1 MDNPPG
7 GLWRKGLSAKLN
19 TDQMLLIAA
28 AFFQHMRKSNHLSPA
43 LRFVPSEGR
52 PLQERMETMKKTIVL
67 ILTLVLAFSLFS
79 LCASAEGTDTIEVTD
94 LKGRT
99 VALPAEVRRV
109 VVTFNMEEY
118 FAVAGDTGID
128 KLVGWSHKY
137 WEGRRQDAYDAFT
150 AVYPQLAD
158 IPDVGYN
165 GDISIE
171 AIISLQPDVVL
182 ASSTGANYN
191 ALEPAFDNLRAAGIA
206 CVFFDFHAQ
215 TLEKHSE
222 SVKLLGKILGQ
233 EERAAEIADFYA
245 EQMAVVAERLTD
257 LKDEDRPRV
266 YMEFSMGPD
275 QYGGTWSE
283 QMWGALIRQCGGEN
297 IAAGMEGASV
307 DIAPEQ
313 VIAAN
318 PEVII
323 FTCSP
328 RDDVNDNIVLGYGAD
343 EALAREHLAAYAN
356 REGWAELDAVKNEN
370 MGALYHDLSR
380 HIFDF
385 AGAQFLAK
393 MIQPEIFAD
402 LDPEANLAEFFQR
415 FMPVEM
421 DGVWT
426 LRLA

>member
-1 MDNPPG
+1 M
-7 GLWRKGLSAKLN
+7 GLPSFFKQTIKKG
-19 TDQMLLIAA
+19 T
-28 AFFQHMRKSNHLSPA
+28 KS
-43 LRFVPSEGR
+43 
-52 PLQERMETMKKTIVL
+52 MKKTL
-67 ILTLVLAFSLFS
+67 AMLMLLVMVTGLLAG
-79 LCASAEGTDTIEVTD
+79 CGGQQAAPAATQAPAQTEAPAEPETPAEPEAPSTIEVTD
-94 LKGRT
+94 MKGRT
-99 VALPAEVRRV
+99 VTLPTDVQRV

-150 AVYPQLAD
+150 AVYPHLAE

-171 AIISLQPDVVL
+171 SIISLQPDVVL

-191 ALEPAFDNLRAAGIA
+191 ALEPAFDNLRAAGIE

-215 TLEKHSE
+215 TVEKHCQ
-222 SVKLLGKILGQ
+222 SVKLLGTILGE
-233 EERAAEIADFYA
+233 EERAEEIAAFYT
-245 EQMAVVAERLTD
+245 EQMAVITDRLAELP
-257 LKDEDRPRV
+257 DEARPRV
-266 YMEFSMGPD
+266 YMEFSMGPG

-283 QMWGALIRQCGGEN
+283 QMWGAQIRTCGGTN

-307 DIAPEQ
+307 EIAPEQ
-313 VIAAN
+313 VISAD

-328 RDDVNDNIVLGYGAD
+328 REDVSDNVVLGYGAD
-343 EALAREHLAAYAN
+343 EALAREHLAAYAS
-356 REGWAELDAVKNEN
+356 REGWADLAAVKNEN

-402 LDPEANLAEFFQR
+402 LDPEANLAEFFDR
-415 FMPVEM
+415 FMPVDL
-421 DGVWT
+421 DGVWM
-426 LRLA
+426 LSLK

>member
-1 MDNPPG
+1 
-7 GLWRKGLSAKLN
+7 
-19 TDQMLLIAA
+19 
-28 AFFQHMRKSNHLSPA
+28 
-43 LRFVPSEGR
+43 
-52 PLQERMETMKKTIVL
+52 MKK
-67 ILTLVLAFSLFS
+67 ILALLLAALLLMSLLAACGS
-79 LCASAEGTDTIEVTD
+79 QPAPAPAEAHTQQEAPAEPEKPATIEVTD
-94 LKGRT
+94 MKGRT
-99 VALPAEVRRV
+99 VMLPADIQRV

-118 FAVAGDTGID
+118 FAVAGEEGID

-191 ALEPAFDNLRAAGIA
+191 ALEPAFDNLRAAGIE
-206 CVFFDFHAQ
+206 CVFFDFHKQ
-215 TLEKHSE
+215 TVETHCQ
-222 SVKLLGKILGQ
+222 SVQLLGTILGQ
-233 EERAAEIADFYA
+233 EERAQEIADFYT
-245 EQMAVVAERLTD
+245 EQMSVVTERLAD
-257 LKDEDRPRV
+257 LPDEARPRV
-266 YMEFSMGPD
+266 YMEFSMGPG
-275 QYGGTWSE
+275 QYGNTWSE
-283 QMWGALIRQCGGEN
+283 QMWGALIRTCGGTN

-313 VIAAN
+313 VISAN

-323 FTCSP
+323 FACSP
-328 RDDVNDNIVLGYGAD
+328 RNDVSDNIVVGYSAD
-343 EALAREHLAAYAN
+343 EALAREHMEAYKT
-356 REGWAELDAVKNEN
+356 RDGWANLDAVKNN
-370 MGALYHDLSR
+370 RMGGLYHDLSR

-393 MIQPEIFAD
+393 MIQPELFAD
-402 LDPEANLAEFFQR
+402 LDPEANLAEFFER
-415 FMPVEM
+415 FMPVDL

-426 LRLA
+426 ISLG

>member
-1 MDNPPG
+1 
-7 GLWRKGLSAKLN
+7 
-19 TDQMLLIAA
+19 
-28 AFFQHMRKSNHLSPA
+28 
-43 LRFVPSEGR
+43 
-52 PLQERMETMKKTIVL
+52 MKKKLALLLTVL
-67 ILTLVLAFSLFS
+67 MLVSVLAGCGSK
-79 LCASAEGTDTIEVTD
+79 AAPAATEAPAQQEAPAEEAQSSEEPAESETPAEPEAPATIEVTD
-94 LKGRT
+94 MKDRT
-99 VALPAEVRRV
+99 VTLPADIQRV

-118 FAVAGDTGID
+118 FAVAGEEGIN

-150 AVYPQLAD
+150 TVYPQLAE

-191 ALEPAFDNLRAAGIA
+191 ALEPAFDNLRAAGIE
-206 CVFFDFHAQ
+206 CVFFDFHKQ
-215 TLEKHSE
+215 TVPTHCQ
-222 SVKLLGKILGQ
+222 SVQLLGKILGQ
-233 EERAAEIADFYA
+233 EERANEIADFYTA
-245 EQMAVVAERLTD
+245 QMALVTDRLTD
-257 LKDEDRPRV
+257 LPDEARPRV

-275 QYGGTWSE
+275 QYGNTWSE
-283 QMWGALIRQCGGEN
+283 QMWGALIRTCGGTN

-307 DIAPEQ
+307 EIAPEQ
-313 VIAAN
+313 VISSN

-328 RDDVNDNIVLGYGAD
+328 RDDVSDNVVLGYGAD
-343 EALAREHLAAYAN
+343 EALAREHLEAYKN
-356 REGWAELDAVKNEN
+356 REGWADLDAVKNN
-370 MGALYHDLSR
+370 RMGALYHDLSR

-393 MIQPEIFAD
+393 EIQPDLFTD
-402 LDPEANLAEFFQR
+402 LDPEANLAEFFHR
-415 FMPVEM
+415 FMPVEL

-426 LRLA
+426 LSLS

>member
-1 MDNPPG
+1 
-7 GLWRKGLSAKLN
+7 
-19 TDQMLLIAA
+19 
-28 AFFQHMRKSNHLSPA
+28 
-43 LRFVPSEGR
+43 
-52 PLQERMETMKKTIVL
+52 MKKILALLLAALLLMSLLAACGSQPAPAPAEAPAQQEAPAEPEKPATI
-67 ILTLVLAFSLFS
+67 
-79 LCASAEGTDTIEVTD
+79 
-94 LKGRT
+94 GRT
-99 VALPAEVRRV
+99 VMLPADIQRV

-118 FAVAGDTGID
+118 FAVAGEEGID

-191 ALEPAFDNLRAAGIA
+191 ALEPAFDNLRAAGIE
-206 CVFFDFHAQ
+206 CVFFDFHKQ
-215 TLEKHSE
+215 TVETHCQ
-222 SVKLLGKILGQ
+222 SVQLLGTILGQ
-233 EERAAEIADFYA
+233 EERAQEIADFYT
-245 EQMAVVAERLTD
+245 EQMSVVTERLAD
-257 LKDEDRPRV
+257 LPDEARPRV
-266 YMEFSMGPD
+266 YMEFSMGPG
-275 QYGGTWSE
+275 QYGNTWSE
-283 QMWGALIRQCGGEN
+283 QMWGALIRTCGGTN

-313 VIAAN
+313 VISAN

-323 FTCSP
+323 FACSP
-328 RDDVNDNIVLGYGAD
+328 RNDVSDNIVVGYGAD
-343 EALAREHLAAYAN
+343 EALAREHMEAYKT
-356 REGWAELDAVKNEN
+356 RDGWASLDAVKNN
-370 MGALYHDLSR
+370 RMGGLYHDLSR

-393 MIQPEIFAD
+393 MIQPELFAD
-402 LDPEANLAEFFQR
+402 LDPEANLAEFFER
-415 FMPVEM
+415 FMPVDL

-426 LRLA
+426 ISLG

>member
-1 MDNPPG
+1 
-7 GLWRKGLSAKLN
+7 
-19 TDQMLLIAA
+19 
-28 AFFQHMRKSNHLSPA
+28 
-43 LRFVPSEGR
+43 
-52 PLQERMETMKKTIVL
+52 MKRG
-67 ILTLVLAFSLFS
+67 LTLVMAVLMVISLFTAGGS
-79 LCASAEGTDTIEVTD
+79 VAFAEGTDTIEVTD
-94 LKGRT
+94 MKGRT
-99 VALPAEVRRV
+99 VTLPADVQRV

-118 FAVAGDTGID
+118 FAVAGDEGID

-150 AVYPQLAD
+150 AVYPQLAE

-191 ALEPAFDNLRAAGIA
+191 ALEPAFDNLRAAGIE
-206 CVFFDFHAQ
+206 CVFFDFHKQ
-215 TLEKHSE
+215 TVETHSQ
-222 SVKLLGKILGQ
+222 SVKLLGTILGQ
-233 EERAAEIADFYA
+233 EERAQEIADFYA
-245 EQMAVVAERLTD
+245 GQMALVTDRLAD
-257 LKDEDRPRV
+257 LPDEARPRV

-283 QMWGALIRQCGGEN
+283 QMWGALIRTCGGVN

-307 DIAPEQ
+307 EIAPEQ
-313 VIAAN
+313 VISAN
-318 PEVII
+318 PEVIL

-328 RDDVNDNIVLGYGAD
+328 RSDVSDNVVLGYGAD
-343 EALAREHLAAYAN
+343 EALAREHLEAYMG
-356 REGWAELDAVKNEN
+356 RDGWAELDAVKNER

-393 MIQPEIFAD
+393 QIQPELFED
-402 LDPEANLAEFFQR
+402 MDPEANLAEFFER
-415 FMPVEM
+415 FMPVNL

-426 LRLA
+426 LSLH

>member
-1 MDNPPG
+1 MKK
-7 GLWRKGLSAKLN
+7 RIA
-19 TDQMLLIAA
+19 MLLALIMLVSLLAGCGNQSAA
-28 AFFQHMRKSNHLSPA
+28 PA
-43 LRFVPSEGR
+43 ATEAPAQSE
-52 PLQERMETMKKTIVL
+52 PAAESAAPAEAETP
-67 ILTLVLAFSLFS
+67 
-79 LCASAEGTDTIEVTD
+79 AEPEAPTTIEVTD
-94 LKGRT
+94 MKGRT
-99 VALPAEVRRV
+99 VTLPADVQRV

-118 FAVAGDTGID
+118 FAVAGDEGID

-191 ALEPAFDNLRAAGIA
+191 ALEPAFENLSAAGIE

-215 TLEKHSE
+215 TVEKHCD
-222 SVKLLGKILGQ
+222 SVKLLGTILGQ
-233 EERAAEIADFYA
+233 EERAGEIADFYT
-245 EQMAVVAERLTD
+245 EQMALVTDRLAD
-257 LKDEDRPRV
+257 LPDEARPRV
-266 YMEFSMGPD
+266 YMEFSMGPG

-283 QMWGALIRQCGGEN
+283 QMWGALIRTCGGTN

-307 DIAPEQ
+307 EIAPEQ
-313 VIAAN
+313 VISSN

-328 RDDVNDNIVLGYGAD
+328 REDVSDNVVLGYGAD
-343 EALAREHLAAYAN
+343 EALAREHLDAYKA
-356 REGWAELDAVKNEN
+356 REGWADLDAVKNER

-393 MIQPEIFAD
+393 QIQPELFED
-402 LDPEANLAEFFQR
+402 MDPEANLAEFFER
-415 FMPVEM
+415 FMPVDL

-426 LRLA
+426 LSLK

>member
-1 MDNPPG
+1 MKKILALVLVMLMLTPV
-7 GLWRKGLSAKLN
+7 LSGCGSQETKPAA
-19 TDQMLLIAA
+19 TEAPSQQETPAEITTSADQE
-28 AFFQHMRKSNHLSPA
+28 SPA
-43 LRFVPSEGR
+43 EPEVP
-52 PLQERMETMKKTIVL
+52 
-67 ILTLVLAFSLFS
+67 LTV
-79 LCASAEGTDTIEVTD
+79 EVTD
-94 LKGRT
+94 MKGRT
-99 VALPAEVRRV
+99 VTLPADVQRV

-118 FAVAGDTGID
+118 FAVAGDEGIN

-158 IPDVGYN
+158 LPDVGYN

-191 ALEPAFDNLRAAGIA
+191 ALEPAFDNLRAAGIE
-206 CVFFDFHAQ
+206 CVFFDFHKQ
-215 TLEKHSE
+215 TVETHCQ
-222 SVKLLGKILGQ
+222 SVQLLGKILGQ
-233 EERAAEIADFYA
+233 EERAAEIADFYT
-245 EQMAVVAERLTD
+245 EQMAVVTERLAD
-257 LKDEDRPRV
+257 LPDEARPRV
-266 YMEFSMGPD
+266 YMEFSMGPG

-283 QMWGALIRQCGGEN
+283 QMWGALIRTCGGTN

-307 DIAPEQ
+307 EIAPEQ
-313 VIAAN
+313 VISAD

-328 RDDVNDNIVLGYGAD
+328 REDVSDNIVLGYGAD
-343 EALAREHLAAYAN
+343 EALALEHMEAYKT
-356 REGWAELDAVKNEN
+356 RDGWASLDAVKNN
-370 MGALYHDLSR
+370 RIGALYHDLSR

-393 MIQPEIFAD
+393 EIQPEIFAD
-402 LDPEANLAEFFQR
+402 LDPEANLAEFFAR
-415 FMPVEM
+415 FMPVEL

-426 LRLA
+426 LSLG

>member
-1 MDNPPG
+1 
-7 GLWRKGLSAKLN
+7 
-19 TDQMLLIAA
+19 
-28 AFFQHMRKSNHLSPA
+28 
-43 LRFVPSEGR
+43 
-52 PLQERMETMKKTIVL
+52 MKK
-67 ILTLVLAFSLFS
+67 ILALLLAALLLMSLLAACGS
-79 LCASAEGTDTIEVTD
+79 QPAPAPAEAPAQQEAPAEPEKPATIEVTD
-94 LKGRT
+94 MKGRT
-99 VALPAEVRRV
+99 FMLPADIQRV

-118 FAVAGDTGID
+118 FAVAGEEGID

-191 ALEPAFDNLRAAGIA
+191 ALEPAFDNLRAAGIE
-206 CVFFDFHAQ
+206 CVFFDFHKQ
-215 TLEKHSE
+215 TVETHCQ
-222 SVKLLGKILGQ
+222 SVQLLGTILGQ
-233 EERAAEIADFYA
+233 EERAQEIADFYT
-245 EQMAVVAERLTD
+245 EQMSVVTERLAD
-257 LKDEDRPRV
+257 LPDEARPRV
-266 YMEFSMGPD
+266 YMEFSMGPG
-275 QYGGTWSE
+275 QYGNTWSE
-283 QMWGALIRQCGGEN
+283 QMWGALIRTCGGTN

-313 VIAAN
+313 VISAN

-323 FTCSP
+323 FACSP
-328 RDDVNDNIVLGYGAD
+328 RNDVSDNIVVGYSAD
-343 EALAREHLAAYAN
+343 EALAREHMEAYKT
-356 REGWAELDAVKNEN
+356 RDGWANLDAVKNN
-370 MGALYHDLSR
+370 RMGGLYHDLSR

-393 MIQPEIFAD
+393 MIQPELFAD
-402 LDPEANLAEFFQR
+402 LDPEANLAEFFER
-415 FMPVEM
+415 FMPVDL

-426 LRLA
+426 ISLG

>member
-1 MDNPPG
+1 MK
-7 GLWRKGLSAKLN
+7 R
-19 TDQMLLIAA
+19 
-28 AFFQHMRKSNHLSPA
+28 
-43 LRFVPSEGR
+43 
-52 PLQERMETMKKTIVL
+52 MKKTLAVL
-67 ILTLVLAFSLFS
+67 MLLVMVTGLLVGCGGQQTAP
-79 LCASAEGTDTIEVTD
+79 AATQAPAQTEAPAEPETPAEPEAPSTIEVTD
-94 LKGRT
+94 MKGRT
-99 VALPAEVRRV
+99 VTLPADVQRV

-150 AVYPQLAD
+150 AVYPQLAE

-171 AIISLQPDVVL
+171 SIISLQPDVVL

-191 ALEPAFDNLRAAGIA
+191 ALEPAFDNLRAAGIE

-215 TLEKHSE
+215 TVEKHCQ
-222 SVKLLGKILGQ
+222 SVKLLGTILGQ
-233 EERAAEIADFYA
+233 EERAEEIAAFYT
-245 EQMAVVAERLTD
+245 EQMAVITDRLAD
-257 LKDEDRPRV
+257 LPDEARPRV
-266 YMEFSMGPD
+266 YMEFSMGPG
-275 QYGGTWSE
+275 QYGNTWSE
-283 QMWGALIRQCGGEN
+283 QMWGALIRTCGGTN

-307 DIAPEQ
+307 EIAPEQ
-313 VIAAN
+313 VISSD

-328 RDDVNDNIVLGYGAD
+328 REDVSDNVVLGYGAD
-343 EALAREHLAAYAN
+343 EALAREHLAAYAS
-356 REGWAELDAVKNEN
+356 REGWVDLAAVKNEN

-393 MIQPEIFAD
+393 SIQPEIFAD
-402 LDPEANLAEFFQR
+402 LDPEANLAEFFDR
-415 FMPVEM
+415 FMPVDL

-426 LRLA
+426 LSLK

>member
-1 MDNPPG
+1 
-7 GLWRKGLSAKLN
+7 
-19 TDQMLLIAA
+19 
-28 AFFQHMRKSNHLSPA
+28 
-43 LRFVPSEGR
+43 
-52 PLQERMETMKKTIVL
+52 MKK
-67 ILTLVLAFSLFS
+67 ILALLLAALLPMSLLAACGS
-79 LCASAEGTDTIEVTD
+79 QPAPAPAEAPAQQEAPAEPEKPATIEVTD
-94 LKGRT
+94 MKGRT
-99 VALPAEVRRV
+99 VMLPADIQRV

-118 FAVAGDTGID
+118 FAVAGEEGID

-191 ALEPAFDNLRAAGIA
+191 ALEPAFDNLRAAGIE
-206 CVFFDFHAQ
+206 CVFFDFHKQ
-215 TLEKHSE
+215 TVETHCQ
-222 SVKLLGKILGQ
+222 SVQLLGTILGQ
-233 EERAAEIADFYA
+233 EERAQEIADFYT
-245 EQMAVVAERLTD
+245 EQMSVVAERLAD
-257 LKDEDRPRV
+257 LPDEARPRV
-266 YMEFSMGPD
+266 YMEFSMGPG
-275 QYGGTWSE
+275 QYGNTWSE
-283 QMWGALIRQCGGEN
+283 QMWGALIRTCGGTN

-313 VIAAN
+313 VISAN

-323 FTCSP
+323 FACSP
-328 RDDVNDNIVLGYGAD
+328 RNDVSDNIVVGYSAD
-343 EALAREHLAAYAN
+343 EALAREHMEAYKT
-356 REGWAELDAVKNEN
+356 RDGWANLDAVKNN
-370 MGALYHDLSR
+370 RMGGLYHDLSR

-393 MIQPEIFAD
+393 MIQPELFAD
-402 LDPEANLAEFFQR
+402 LDPEANLAEFFER
-415 FMPVEM
+415 FMPVDL

-426 LRLA
+426 ISLG

>member
-1 MDNPPG
+1 
-7 GLWRKGLSAKLN
+7 
-19 TDQMLLIAA
+19 
-28 AFFQHMRKSNHLSPA
+28 
-43 LRFVPSEGR
+43 
-52 PLQERMETMKKTIVL
+52 MKK
-67 ILTLVLAFSLFS
+67 ILALLLAALLLMSLLAACGS
-79 LCASAEGTDTIEVTD
+79 QPAPAPAEALAQQEAPAEPEKPATIEVTD
-94 LKGRT
+94 MKGRT
-99 VALPAEVRRV
+99 VMLPADIQRV

-118 FAVAGDTGID
+118 FAVAGEEGID

-191 ALEPAFDNLRAAGIA
+191 ALEPAFDNLRAAGIE
-206 CVFFDFHAQ
+206 CVFFDFHKQ
-215 TLEKHSE
+215 TVETHCQ
-222 SVKLLGKILGQ
+222 SVQLLGTILGQ
-233 EERAAEIADFYA
+233 EERAQEIADFYT
-245 EQMAVVAERLTD
+245 EQMSVVTERLAD
-257 LKDEDRPRV
+257 LPDEARPRV
-266 YMEFSMGPD
+266 YMEFSMGPG
-275 QYGGTWSE
+275 QYGNTWSE
-283 QMWGALIRQCGGEN
+283 QMWGALIRTCGGTN

-313 VIAAN
+313 VISAN

-323 FTCSP
+323 FACSP
-328 RDDVNDNIVLGYGAD
+328 RNDVSDNIVVGYSAD
-343 EALAREHLAAYAN
+343 EALAREHMEAYKT
-356 REGWAELDAVKNEN
+356 RDGWANLDAVKNN
-370 MGALYHDLSR
+370 RMGGLYHDLSR

-393 MIQPEIFAD
+393 MIQPELFAD
-402 LDPEANLAEFFQR
+402 LDPEANLAEFFER
-415 FMPVEM
+415 FMPVDL

-426 LRLA
+426 ISLG